1 MAGSRQ
7 TPPGRKPPRV
17 RDSPQNLQSFTTLI
31 KNSKK
36 LIVMT
41 GAGIST
47 AAGIPDFR
55 SPGSGLYSNLMKYNL
70 PFPEAIF
77 DIVYFRKHP
86 DAFYTL
92 AKELFPG
99 EFKPTKCHFFIK
111 LLEEKG
117 VLLRNYTQ
125 NIDML
130 ERIAGVS
137 DQMLVEAHGSFL
149 GAKCVGR
156 SVKIET
162 SKATNDKTTFNK
174 GLKTGDNT
182 TVIENLAD
190 KLTADILLQL
200 GNDVKA
206 DLFKPEE
213 ALIQLQSN
221 GTI

>member
-1 MAGSRQ
+1 MI
-7 TPPGRKPPRV
+7 
-17 RDSPQNLQSFTTLI
+17 RD
-31 KNSKK
+31 SKK

-55 SPGSGLYSNLMKYNL
+55 TPGSGLYSNLMKYNL

-137 DQMLVEAHGSFL
+137 DSLLVEAHGSFL

-156 SVKIET
+156 SVKIENST
-162 SKATNDKTTFNK
+162 ETIKKASDSTADIEN
-174 GLKTGDNT
+174 TGDEIS
-182 TVIENLAD
+182 VIENAAD
-190 KLTADILLQL
+190 RLTADILLQL
-200 GNDVKA
+200 GKELKTDFV
-206 DLFKPEE
+206 DPLDP
-213 ALIQLQSN
+213 IHSQSN
-221 GTI
+221 GIFLLI